1 MGVGGIPVRVYA
13 DLFFLLNASV
23 DAALLL
29 GAGRLAGLRPRPLR
43 LIASASVGGLYSL
56 AALLV
61 GLPWLFGWGGRM
73 ACAVAMLALAYRP
86 LHWRRFVTVVLLFFA
101 VSAFTAGVALGI
113 ADSLGSGGAAFGVPW
128 WVVALACGA
137 LLAGASTLWERW
149 SPGPSGWCCRLEI
162 VFGEQRTSCRAL
174 VDSGND
180 LRVAGSGRPAIVV
193 TAVALRDL
201 LPAPAL
207 CLLTSGQGAS
217 AAFAELAATAG
228 GKWST
233 RLRLF
238 PFASL
243 GNRSGMLCGFEPDGA
258 WVDDGRS
265 RRRVRAAVA
274 VTPDRLSGDGSFDA
288 LVPARLLAD
297 AERDG

>member
-1 MGVGGIPVRVYA
+1 MGGIPVRVYA
-13 DLFFLLNASV
+13 DLFFMLNAAV
-23 DAALLL
+23 DAVLLL
-29 GAGRLAGLRPRPLR
+29 GAGRLAGLHPKPLR
-43 LIASASVGGLYSL
+43 LIAAASVGGIYSL

-61 GLPWLFGWGGRM
+61 GLPWLFGWVGRV
-73 ACAVAMLALAYRP
+73 ACAIVMLVVTYHP
-86 LHWRRFVTVVLLFFA
+86 LHWRRLVTVLLLFFA
-101 VSAFTAGVALGI
+101 VSAFTAGVALAL
-113 ADSLGSGGAAFGVPW
+113 ADALGTEASAFGVPW
-128 WVVALACGA
+128 WGVALACGA

-149 SPGPSGWCCRLEI
+149 APGPSGWCCRLEI
-162 VFGEQRTSCRAL
+162 AFGDQRASCRAL

-193 TAVALRDL
+193 TAGVLRDL

-207 CLLTSGQGAS
+207 GLLTSGHGVS
-217 AAFAELAATAG
+217 AAFAELAAAQG
-228 GKWST
+228 GTWST

-274 VTPDRLSGDGSFDA
+274 ITPDRLSGDGAFDA
-288 LVPARLLAD
+288 LVPARLLVD
-297 AERDG
+297 AEQDG